1 MKFNNM
7 KYPFFKAIV
16 FLIIITSSF
25 VLFLYTIYFIETLQV
40 INLIITSLILALMIK
55 GLHYLFTIKDVSKI
69 LFLDKFGIDI
79 TKE

>member
-1 MKFNNM
+1 M

-25 VLFLYTIYFIETLQV
+25 VLFLYIIYFIETLQV
-40 INLIITSLILALMIK
+40 INLILTGLVLTLIIK
-55 GLHYLFTIKDVSKI
+55 GLRYLFTIKDVSKI
-69 LFLDKFGIDI
+69 LFLDKLGIDI